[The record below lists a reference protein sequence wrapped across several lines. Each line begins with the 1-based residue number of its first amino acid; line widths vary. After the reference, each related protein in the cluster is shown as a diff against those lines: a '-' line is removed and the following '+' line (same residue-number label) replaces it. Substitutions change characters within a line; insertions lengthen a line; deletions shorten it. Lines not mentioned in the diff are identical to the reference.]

1 MPASNSASDPA
12 PTTDPITAAP
22 LRHTRGSRAYRR
34 VNLALFA
41 AGCSTFAMLYA
52 TQTLLP
58 ELSDGF
64 HLDPATASLSVSVTT
79 GALALAVIPVSML
92 SERWGRSRV
101 MTISVFGAALLGV
114 LAAFAPDFG
123 TLVVLRAV
131 QGVALAGLPAT
142 AMAYLA
148 EEVDGPSLG
157 SAMGLYVAGNSIG
170 GMGGRL
176 VTGLASD
183 LGGWRVALVAV
194 GLLALGSA
202 VAFRVLL
209 PPSRNFTP
217 SAMTARQL
225 TGVLRSHVA
234 DPVLRRLY
242 LLGMVFMAAFG
253 TVYNYL
259 GYRLLAEPFGLPQTV
274 VGAIFVIYLA
284 GTFSSAASGRLV
296 GRIGHRATLW
306 AAAAI
311 TAAGALLTLPDN
323 LALVVVGLIVLTAGF
338 FAGHSA
344 ASSAVGL
351 RVTEGRAQASALYL
365 AAYYLGA
372 SAGGPI
378 GGVAFHGHGWAGAVL
393 LVLVLMAAAG
403 WVAFGLKGRV
413 TGAATASTAIR
424 RRPRAHHVRST
435 A

>member
-1 MPASNSASDPA
+1 MPASNGSSDPA
-12 PTTDPITAAP
+12 TAAPHSLSP
-22 LRHTRGSRAYRR
+22 LRHTRGSRGYRR

-58 ELSDGF
+58 ELSAGF
-64 HLDPATASLSVSVTT
+64 DLDPASASMSVSVTT
-79 GALALAVIPVSML
+79 GALALAVIPVSMV

-101 MTISVFGAALLGV
+101 MTVSVFAAALIGV
-114 LAAFAPDFG
+114 VAAFAPDFT
-123 TLVVLRAV
+123 TLVVLRAI

-170 GMGGRL
+170 GMAGRL
-176 VTGLASD
+176 ATGLASD
-183 LGGWRVALVAV
+183 LGGWRVALVVV
-194 GLLALGSA
+194 GLLSLGCA

-217 SAMTARQL
+217 STMTGGQL
-225 TGVLRSHVA
+225 VGVLRIHLA

-274 VGAIFVIYLA
+274 VGAVFVIYLA
-284 GTFSSAASGRLV
+284 GTFSSAASGRMV

-306 AAAAI
+306 TAAAV

-344 ASSAVGL
+344 ASAAVGL

-365 AAYYLGA
+365 AAYYLG
-372 SAGGPI
+372 SSLGGPA
-378 GGVAFHGHGWAGAVL
+378 GGVAFHGEGWSGAVVF
-393 LVLVLMAAAG
+393 VLVAMAAA
-403 WVAFGLKGRV
+403 VAITLGLRGRV
-413 TGAATASTAIR
+413 AAAPRPTSNRLPARTTA
-424 RRPRAHHVRST
+424 
-435 A
+435 

>member
-1 MPASNSASDPA
+1 
-12 PTTDPITAAP
+12 
-22 LRHTRGSRAYRR
+22 

-58 ELSDGF
+58 ELSAGF
-64 HLDPATASLSVSVTT
+64 DLDPASASMSVSVTT

-101 MTISVFGAALLGV
+101 MTVSVFAAALIGV
-114 LAAFAPDFG
+114 VAAFAPDFT
-123 TLVVLRAV
+123 TLVVLRAI

-170 GMGGRL
+170 GMAGRL
-176 VTGLASD
+176 ATGLASD
-183 LGGWRVALVAV
+183 LGGWRVALVVV
-194 GLLALGSA
+194 GLLSLGCA

-217 SAMTARQL
+217 STMTGGQL
-225 TGVLRSHVA
+225 VGVLRTHLA

-259 GYRLLAEPFGLPQTV
+259 GYRLLAEPFGLPQAV
-274 VGAIFVIYLA
+274 VGAVFVIYLA
-284 GTFSSAASGRLV
+284 GTFSSAASGHMVR
-296 GRIGHRATLW
+296 RIGHRATLW
-306 AAAAI
+306 TAAAV

-344 ASSAVGL
+344 ASAAVGL

-365 AAYYLGA
+365 AAYYLG
-372 SAGGPI
+372 SSLGGPAGGF
-378 GGVAFHGHGWAGAVL
+378 AFHGEGWSGAVVFVLIAMLAAGAITL
-393 LVLVLMAAAG
+393 
-403 WVAFGLKGRV
+403 GLRGRV
-413 TGAATASTAIR
+413 AATTGTRTTSPRLSARTTA
-424 RRPRAHHVRST
+424 
-435 A
+435 

>member
-1 MPASNSASDPA
+1 MPASNSSSDPA
-12 PTTDPITAAP
+12 PSTVPTATAAI
-22 LRHTRGSRAYRR
+22 RHTRGSRAYRR

-64 HLDPATASLSVSVTT
+64 DLDPATASLSVSVTT

-123 TLVVLRAV
+123 TLVVLRAA

-194 GLLALGSA
+194 GVLALGSA

-217 SAMTARQL
+217 SAMSARQL
-225 TGVLRSHVA
+225 TGVLRAHLA

-378 GGVAFHGHGWAGAVL
+378 GGVAFHGRGWAGAVV

-403 WVAFGLKGRV
+403 VVAHGLHGRV
-413 TGAATASTAIR
+413 AGAPAPAPIR
-424 RRPRAHHVRST
+424 RHPRAHVRST

>member
-1 MPASNSASDPA
+1 MSASNGSAEPA
-12 PTTDPITAAP
+12 TTAGTP
-22 LRHTRGSRAYRR
+22 LRYTRGSRGYRR

-58 ELSDGF
+58 ELSEGF
-64 HLDPATASLSVSVTT
+64 HLDPAAASVSVSVTT
-79 GALALAVIPVSML
+79 GGLALAVIPVSML

-101 MTISVFGAALLGV
+101 MTISVFAAALLGV
-114 LAAFAPDFG
+114 LAAFAPDFT

-157 SAMGLYVAGNSIG
+157 TAMGLYVAGNSIG
-170 GMGGRL
+170 GMAGRL

-194 GLLALGSA
+194 GLLALGCA
-202 VAFRVLL
+202 VVFRVLL

-225 TGVLRSHVA
+225 TGVLRAHLA

-259 GYRLLAEPFGLPQTV
+259 GYRLLAEPFGLPQAV

-296 GRIGHRATLW
+296 GRLGHRATLW
-306 AAAAI
+306 TAAAV
-311 TAAGALLTLPDN
+311 TAVGALLTLPDS
-323 LALVVVGLIVLTAGF
+323 LALVVVGLVVLTAGF

-351 RVTEGRAQASALYL
+351 RVTAGRAQASALYL
-365 AAYYLGA
+365 AAYYLG
-372 SAGGPI
+372 SSLGGPV
-378 GGVAFHGHGWAGAVL
+378 GGFAFHGEGWAGAVVF
-393 LVLVLMAAAG
+393 VLVLMAAAG
-403 WVAFGLKGRV
+403 AIAAGL
-413 TGAATASTAIR
+413 GAGW
-424 RRPRAHHVRST
+424 P
-435 A
+435 

>member
-1 MPASNSASDPA
+1 MPASNTASDPA
-12 PTTDPITAAP
+12 PTPAP
-22 LRHTRGSRAYRR
+22 TSEPTRHARGSRGYRR

-41 AGCSTFAMLYA
+41 AGFSTFAMLYA

-58 ELSDGF
+58 ELSARFD
-64 HLDPATASLSVSVTT
+64 LDPATASLSVSVTT
-79 GALALAVIPVSML
+79 GALALAVIPVSMV

-101 MTISVFGAALLGV
+101 MTVSVFAAALLGV
-114 LAAFAPDFG
+114 LAAFAPDFA

-148 EEVDGPSLG
+148 EEVDRPSLG

-183 LGGWRVALVAV
+183 LGGWRIALVVV

-202 VAFRVLL
+202 IAFRVLL
-209 PPSRNFTP
+209 PASRNFTP
-217 SAMTARQL
+217 STMSAARL
-225 TGVLRSHVA
+225 TGVLRSHLA

-242 LLGMVFMAAFG
+242 LLGMIFMAAFG

-259 GYRLLAEPFGLPQTV
+259 GYRLLAEPFALPQTV

-296 GRIGHRATLW
+296 GRLGHRVTLW
-306 AAAAI
+306 TAAAI
-311 TAAGALLTLPDN
+311 TATGALLTLPDN

-351 RVTEGRAQASALYL
+351 RAREGRAQASALYL

-372 SAGGPI
+372 SVGGPV
-378 GGVAFHGHGWAGAVL
+378 GGVAFHGQGWTGAVL

-403 WVAFGLKGRV
+403 VVAAGLSGRPV
-413 TGAATASTAIR
+413 RSPSPAPARA
-424 RRPRAHHVRST
+424 RRPHAHARS
-435 A
+435 AA

>member
-1 MPASNSASDPA
+1 MPSSDVVPA
-12 PTTDPITAAP
+12 TPSPA
-22 LRHTRGSRAYRR
+22 RHARGSRGYRR

-64 HLDPATASLSVSVTT
+64 HLDPASASMSVSVTT
-79 GALALAVIPVSML
+79 GGLALAVIPVSML

-101 MTISVFGAALLGV
+101 MTVSVFAAALLGV
-114 LAAFAPDFG
+114 LAAFAPNFT
-123 TLVVLRAV
+123 TLVVLRAI
-131 QGVALAGLPAT
+131 QGIALAGLPAT

-148 EEVDGPSLG
+148 EEVDKPSLG

-170 GMGGRL
+170 GMAGRL

-194 GLLALGSA
+194 GLLALGCA
-202 VAFRVLL
+202 VVFRVLL
-209 PPSRNFTP
+209 PPSRNFVP
-217 SAMTARQL
+217 STMSVGRL
-225 TGVLRSHVA
+225 TGVLRAHLA

-259 GYRLLAEPFGLPQTV
+259 GYRLLAEPFGLPQAV

-306 AAAAI
+306 TAATV
-311 TAAGALLTLPDN
+311 TAAGAVLTLPDN

-365 AAYYLGA
+365 AAYYLG
-372 SAGGPI
+372 SSLGGPV
-378 GGVAFHGHGWAGAVL
+378 GGMAFHGTGWVGAVVLVLALMLAAGAV
-393 LVLVLMAAAG
+393 AT
-403 WVAFGLKGRV
+403 GLTGRV
-413 TGAATASTAIR
+413 AAPVAAPTPRTGHARLKSAA
-424 RRPRAHHVRST
+424 
-435 A
+435 

>member
-1 MPASNSASDPA
+1 M
-12 PTTDPITAAP
+12 
-22 LRHTRGSRAYRR
+22 
-34 VNLALFA
+34 NLALFA

-58 ELSDGF
+58 DLSDRF
-64 HLDPATASLSVSVTT
+64 HLDPASASISVSVTT
-79 GALALAVIPVSML
+79 GGLALAVIPVSML

-101 MTISVFGAALLGV
+101 MTVSVFAAALLGV
-114 LAAFAPDFG
+114 LAAFAPDFT
-123 TLVVLRAV
+123 TLVVLRAI

-170 GMGGRL
+170 GMAGRL

-194 GLLALGSA
+194 GLLSLGCA

-209 PPSRNFTP
+209 PPSRNFVP
-217 SAMTARQL
+217 STMTAGRL
-225 TGVLRSHVA
+225 TGVLRSHLA

-259 GYRLLAEPFGLPQTV
+259 GYRLLAQPFGLPQAV

-306 AAAAI
+306 TAAAV
-311 TAAGALLTLPDN
+311 TAAGAVLTLPDN

-365 AAYYLGA
+365 AAYYFGSSL
-372 SAGGPI
+372 GGPVGGMAFHGTGWVGAVVFVLALMLTA
-378 GGVAFHGHGWAGAVL
+378 GGVAA
-393 LVLVLMAAAG
+393 
-403 WVAFGLKGRV
+403 GLKGRV
-413 TGAATASTAIR
+413 AAPATAPAG
-424 RRPRAHHVRST
+424 RPDHTRLRS
-435 A
+435 AA